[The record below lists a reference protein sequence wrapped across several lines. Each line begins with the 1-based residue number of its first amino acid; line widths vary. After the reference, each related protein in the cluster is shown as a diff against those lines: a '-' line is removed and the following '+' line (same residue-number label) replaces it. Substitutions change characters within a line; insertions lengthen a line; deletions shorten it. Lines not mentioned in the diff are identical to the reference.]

1 MEWIQFYILIG
12 VWFIVL
18 PVSFHFYKKQIENR
32 WVDAIVDVSDEIGID
47 SIPFMAGVFTR
58 YIGGDYKE
66 KIHAANSMV
75 EETKETIDKMGLEST
90 KIRFEKNKDR
100 SITCNV
106 EVDVK

>member
-1 MEWIQFYILIG
+1 MEWIQFCILIG

-18 PVSFHFYKKQIENR
+18 PISFHFYKKQIENR

-47 SIPFMAGVFTR
+47 SIPFMVGVFTR
-58 YIGGDYKE
+58 YIGGDYKGE
-66 KIHAANSMV
+66 IQNANSMV
-75 EETKETIDKMGLEST
+75 EEAKETIDKMGLEST

>member
-12 VWFIVL
+12 VYFIVL

-47 SIPFMAGVFTR
+47 SIPFMARVFTR
-58 YIGGDYKE
+58 YIGGDYRE

-75 EETKETIDKMGLEST
+75 EETKKLL
-90 KIRFEKNKDR
+90 IRWDWKAQKSDSKKTRIEASLVMWR
-100 SITCNV
+100 
-106 EVDVK
+106 